1 MAQFAY
7 QARTSR
13 GERVTGNLDAATEA
27 AVEETLRDR
36 GLFPTIISSA
46 RIAAPRVAASPRL
59 NRKELA
65 LFTMHLATV
74 MKSGLSLSLG
84 LRHSIEEGSNKRIE
98 IVAHAILQ
106 RVEAGQMLSEAMA
119 EFPNAFPQDY
129 VNLVKAGETVG
140 QVDQVLFDLLESLE
154 WQINLVGEIRQAT
167 IYPII
172 LLTMMGA
179 VTLGIATFVMPRFV
193 GALAKTGMTLPLSAR
208 LVVGFGEF
216 VTGNWLQVLLVCVCL
231 VLTARMLA
239 RTPRGSYMVDTF
251 ALKIPLVG
259 NLVRQVGLSRFA
271 HHLRMMVKA
280 GVNFVVA
287 LNVVEH
293 VVGNQVLAKAV
304 AAARERVVA
313 GASLADA
320 LRETRQF
327 TPLVVQMVA
336 TGEVTGTLDDTLKKV
351 TDYYDREVPAA
362 VKRITTA
369 IEPIMYVI
377 LGVLVL
383 AVAFTLYSP
392 LLSMLGQIQTR
403 PRF

>member
-1 MAQFAY
+1 MAPYAY
-7 QARTSR
+7 QARTAR
-13 GERVTGNLDAATEA
+13 GDRVTGTLDAATEA
-27 AVEETLRDR
+27 AAEETLRDR
-36 GLFPTIISSA
+36 GLFPTIIHPA
-46 RIAAPRVAASPRL
+46 PIAVPRVAAPPRL
-59 NRKELA
+59 NRRELA

-84 LRHSIEEGSNKRIE
+84 LGQSIEEGSNKRVE
-98 IVAHAILQ
+98 IVGRAILQ
-106 RVEAGQMLSEAMA
+106 RVEGGQMLSEAMA
-119 EFPNAFPQDY
+119 DLPLAFPPYY

-140 QVDQVLFDLLESLE
+140 QVDQVLFDLLASIE
-154 WQINLVGEIRQAT
+154 WQMNLLGEIRQAT
-167 IYPII
+167 IYPAI
-172 LLTMMGA
+172 LLTMMGT
-179 VTLGIATFVMPRFV
+179 VTIGIATFVMPRFV
-193 GALAKTGMTLPLSAR
+193 AALSKTGMTLPMSAR
-208 LVVGFGEF
+208 LVVRFGEF
-216 VTGNWLQVLLVCVCL
+216 VTGNWLQVLLVGVWL
-231 VLTARMLA
+231 VIATRVLA
-239 RTPRGSYMVDTF
+239 KTPRGSYMVDS
-251 ALKIPLVG
+251 LVLQIPFVG
-259 NLVRQVGLSRFA
+259 NLIRQVGLSRFA

-293 VVGNQVLAKAV
+293 VVGNQVLAEAV
-304 AAARERVVA
+304 ARARERVMA

-336 TGEVTGTLDDTLKKV
+336 TGEVTGTLDETLKKV

-369 IEPIMYVI
+369 MEPVMYVI
-377 LGVLVL
+377 LGALVL